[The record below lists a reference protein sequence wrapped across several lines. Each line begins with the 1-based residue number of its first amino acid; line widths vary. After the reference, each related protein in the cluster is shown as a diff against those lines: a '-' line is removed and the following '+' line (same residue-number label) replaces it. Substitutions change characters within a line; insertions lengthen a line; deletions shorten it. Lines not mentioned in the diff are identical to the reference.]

1 MFRSMFL
8 PKKRPVVLRLDKS
21 GDHQIVGRIKEHYLK
36 DLLFDGYI
44 RRIALK
50 LSESGV
56 VDAFECV
63 RNCEFG
69 ISDDAEISLVLYKGD
84 YILRHEDAIE
94 DR

>member
-1 MFRSMFL
+1 MFRSLFP
-8 PKKRPVVLRLDKS
+8 PKKRHVVLRPSKD

-44 RRIALK
+44 KRIVLK

-56 VDAFECV
+56 IDAFECV

-69 ISDDAEISLVLYKGD
+69 IPDDAEISLILYKGD
-84 YILRHEDAIE
+84 YILRHEDAIV
-94 DR
+94 D